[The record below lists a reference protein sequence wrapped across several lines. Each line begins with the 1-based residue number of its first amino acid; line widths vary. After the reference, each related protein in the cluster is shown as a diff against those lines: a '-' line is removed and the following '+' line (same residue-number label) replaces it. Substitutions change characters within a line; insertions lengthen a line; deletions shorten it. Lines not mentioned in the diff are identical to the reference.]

1 MDVVAGKGGNFF
13 VVNRQVNN
21 TIRNMLL
28 KISADDF
35 GKYNAY
41 STMKKISRLSCAE
54 YAAQNGLHED
64 ILENFSKLE
73 EVIDAHATQDLM
85 FFIESEDSRERTD
98 SFDNNIVVNPA
109 NYNNGF
115 LHAAPREVSGLI
127 TDSFQISEDIMP
139 RMLKSIGISI
149 ERESLTH
156 HVRWN
161 NVTYKVD
168 VIPEQRLFY
177 RGKITNKSIVIVENR
192 YLFQPEDWKLIQK
205 IEQTF
210 KKEKLKRQH
219 SWFLKEKPD
228 DVLLNELLQKLFKD
242 KDLIRYTALHKAY
255 RQIRNIRNDYIGLFI
270 QKFHQFRNKILLD
283 NRCLHPKSVALSP
296 EDIYYLMVEDERSSH
311 FASTIY
317 RLGEYWKTGDWNML
331 RNLEPCFALLDDKNI
346 TERNNLLKNMDFVL
360 NTKLKYWTENEIS
373 RRYPK
378 FAQMLPEQEAKN
390 SIAKGEDINHQEF
403 LLQRSLFYSFYVY
416 NPDTKKY
423 DLLNLNKYI
432 KINIPV
438 NPFVQTNI
446 INKAKY
452 YLERKKTA
460 KKFLLT
466 KDGLTDALVRKAA
479 IIFDAPR
486 RLGTRRRK

>member
-73 EVIDAHATQDLM
+73 EVIDTHATQDLM

-139 RMLKSIGISI
+139 KMLKSIGISI

-205 IEQTF
+205 IEQ
-210 KKEKLKRQH
+210 
-219 SWFLKEKPD
+219 
-228 DVLLNELLQKLFKD
+228 N
-242 KDLIRYTALHKAY
+242 
-255 RQIRNIRNDYIGLFI
+255 
-270 QKFHQFRNKILLD
+270 
-283 NRCLHPKSVALSP
+283 
-296 EDIYYLMVEDERSSH
+296 
-311 FASTIY
+311 
-317 RLGEYWKTGDWNML
+317 
-331 RNLEPCFALLDDKNI
+331 
-346 TERNNLLKNMDFVL
+346 
-360 NTKLKYWTENEIS
+360 
-373 RRYPK
+373 
-378 FAQMLPEQEAKN
+378 
-390 SIAKGEDINHQEF
+390 
-403 LLQRSLFYSFYVY
+403 
-416 NPDTKKY
+416 
-423 DLLNLNKYI
+423 
-432 KINIPV
+432 
-438 NPFVQTNI
+438 
-446 INKAKY
+446 
-452 YLERKKTA
+452 
-460 KKFLLT
+460 
-466 KDGLTDALVRKAA
+466 
-479 IIFDAPR
+479 
-486 RLGTRRRK
+486 

>member
-1 MDVVAGKGGNFF
+1 M
-13 VVNRQVNN
+13 
-21 TIRNMLL
+21 
-28 KISADDF
+28 
-35 GKYNAY
+35 
-41 STMKKISRLSCAE
+41 
-54 YAAQNGLHED
+54 
-64 ILENFSKLE
+64 
-73 EVIDAHATQDLM
+73 
-85 FFIESEDSRERTD
+85 
-98 SFDNNIVVNPA
+98 
-109 NYNNGF
+109 
-115 LHAAPREVSGLI
+115 
-127 TDSFQISEDIMP
+127 
-139 RMLKSIGISI
+139 
-149 ERESLTH
+149 
-156 HVRWN
+156 
-161 NVTYKVD
+161 
-168 VIPEQRLFY
+168 
-177 RGKITNKSIVIVENR
+177 
-192 YLFQPEDWKLIQK
+192 
-205 IEQTF
+205 
-210 KKEKLKRQH
+210 
-219 SWFLKEKPD
+219 
-228 DVLLNELLQKLFKD
+228 
-242 KDLIRYTALHKAY
+242 
-255 RQIRNIRNDYIGLFI
+255 
-270 QKFHQFRNKILLD
+270 LD